1 MSDYDSTSSPTYPW
15 AVNRDMVSH
24 YFWVGVTEIDG
35 VADLPCYLTDA
46 LALKF
51 VEANDSRLDSWL
63 TKVDNDIN
71 YKAME
76 YGLLTTQILLPLHP
90 RIREYAEAYL
100 CFMIFRDNIGVNN
113 VETAQDE
120 KYRVKYEEYKIELER
135 TRKLLTRDIFWLTDV
150 AIRGINRIGG
160 SCNMVRG

>member
-15 AVNRDMVSH
+15 ATNRDMVRH
-24 YFWVGVTEIDG
+24 YFWVGVEAIDG

-51 VEANDSRLDSWL
+51 VDATDSRLDSWL

-76 YGLLTTQILLPLHP
+76 YGLMTSQILLPLHP

-100 CFMIFRDNIGVNN
+100 CYMIFRDNIGVNN
-113 VETAQDE
+113 VETSQDE
-120 KYRVKYEEYKIELER
+120 KYRVKFEEYRSELER
-135 TRKLLTRDIFWLTDV
+135 TRKLLTRDIFWLNDV
-150 AIRGINRIGG
+150 AIRGMNRIGG